1 MQQTVGIT
9 FFDQLPTLLL
19 MHILILNE
27 LLTHLC
33 KLSHQTCIIQQL
45 CNQAME
51 EKLGHAKPEAQ
62 VMCISLWFSMQHLR
76 LPEYL
81 LLHHNISQPMIYT
94 FFHRILLRRWERPV
108 FCTCCCTTPS
118 DLWLLE
124 RNSENSGFSLHHFLV
139 HS

>member
-1 MQQTVGIT
+1 MLGIT
-9 FFDQLPTLLL
+9 SLDLLPPLLL
-19 MHILILNE
+19 MHIPFLIH
-27 LLTHLC
+27 LLQHFFT
-33 KLSHQTCIIQQL
+33 LSHQISTIQWL

-94 FFHRILLRRWERPV
+94 FLHRILLRRWERPV

-124 RNSENSGFSLHHFLV
+124 RNTENFGFSLHHFLV